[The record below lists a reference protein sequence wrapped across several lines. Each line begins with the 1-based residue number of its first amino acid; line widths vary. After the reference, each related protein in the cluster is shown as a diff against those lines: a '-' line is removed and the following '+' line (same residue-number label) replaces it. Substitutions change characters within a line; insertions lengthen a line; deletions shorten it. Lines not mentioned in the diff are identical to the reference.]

1 MMHMKNM
8 GTNSETRC
16 IWTSL
21 PFFISIIITGIVI
34 GSVAEKPLFE
44 FDWARFGY
52 TVPSENVFAA
62 ADIKSTFIISVLCVC
77 IAFIAG
83 FSAVGQPLAYFLL
96 LNGGTAVGSCIFTI
110 YKLYG
115 KSAVL
120 PLIMTVLPKAAV
132 IFVISALAVRSA
144 LKSSAALFCAYR
156 DGDIRDSR
164 ELDLRLYCIRFIVLI
179 LLALVFSAAVGVF
192 DFLYLKLFR
201 L

>member
-1 MMHMKNM
+1 MKNM

-52 TVPSENVFAA
+52 TLPSESIFAA

-83 FSAVGQPLAYFLL
+83 FSAIGQPFAYFLF
-96 LNGGTAVGSCIFTI
+96 LNDGTAVGSCIFTM

-132 IFVISALAVRSA
+132 IFVITVLAVRSA

-156 DGDIRDSR
+156 DGDIRESR
-164 ELDLRLYCIRFIVLI
+164 VLDLRLYCIRFVVLI

>member
-8 GTNSETRC
+8 GTNAGTRC

-44 FDWARFGY
+44 FDWAHFGY
-52 TVPSENVFAA
+52 AVPSESVFPAA
-62 ADIKSTFIISVLCVC
+62 EIKNTFIISVLCVC
-77 IAFIAG
+77 VAFIAG
-83 FSAVGQPLAYFLL
+83 FSVIGQPLAYFLL
-96 LNGGTAVGSCIFTI
+96 LNSGTAAGSCIFTM

-115 KSAVL
+115 KNTVL

-132 IFVISALAVRSA
+132 IFVIIVLAVRSA

-164 ELDLRLYCIRFIVLI
+164 ELDIRLYCIRFIVLI

>member
-8 GTNSETRC
+8 GTNAGTRC

-52 TVPSENVFAA
+52 NVPFENVFAA
-62 ADIKSTFIISVLCVC
+62 ADIKNTFIISALYVC

-83 FSAVGQPLAYFLL
+83 FSAIGQPLAYFLL
-96 LNGGTAVGSCIFTI
+96 LNSGTAAGSCIFTM
-110 YKLYG
+110 YKLCG

-120 PLIMTVLPKAAV
+120 PLILTVLPKAAV
-132 IFVISALAVRSA
+132 IFVITALAVRSA
-144 LKSSAALFCAYR
+144 LKNSVALFCAYR

>member
-8 GTNSETRC
+8 GTNAETHC

-44 FDWARFGY
+44 LDWARFGY
-52 TVPSENVFAA
+52 TVPSESFFAA

-83 FSAVGQPLAYFLL
+83 FSAIGQPLAYFLL
-96 LNGGTAVGSCIFTI
+96 LNGGTAVGSCIFTM

-132 IFVISALAVRSA
+132 IFVITVLAVRSA

-156 DGDIRDSR
+156 DGDIRESR
-164 ELDLRLYCIRFIVLI
+164 VLDLRLYCIRFVVLI
-179 LLALVFSAAVGVF
+179 LLTLVFSAAVGVF

>member
-8 GTNSETRC
+8 GTNAETHC

-21 PFFISIIITGIVI
+21 PFFISVIITGIVI

-44 FDWARFGY
+44 FEWARFGY
-52 TVPSENVFAA
+52 TVYSERFFAA
-62 ADIKSTFIISVLCVC
+62 ADIKNTFIISVLCVC

-83 FSAVGQPLAYFLL
+83 FSAIGQPLAYFLL
-96 LNGGTAVGSCIFTI
+96 LNGGTAVGSCIFTM

-132 IFVISALAVRSA
+132 IFVITVLAVRSA
-144 LKSSAALFCAYR
+144 LKSSAALFCVYR
-156 DGDIRDSR
+156 DSDIRDSR
-164 ELDLRLYCIRFIVLI
+164 ELDLRLYCIRFIVLM